1 MRARHASKM
10 RARCERD
17 ASEMRARC
25 ERDARGDG
33 GDAWNHT
40 RCVVKIGTFNAF
52 ESSVGPY
59 VTVHLVALLLAIGG
73 LKRGKVDCDM
83 HGSVPGWMGVMVL
96 VARRT
101 VSCSSRSRRASSSP
115 QVSHS
120 GCCVALTSMISL
132 KDFHVFLKRVRLPTG
147 GRPLSIRKSTKAW

>member
-59 VTVHLVALLLAIGG
+59 VMVHLVALLLAIGG

-83 HGSVPGWMGVMVL
+83 HGSVPGGDGGDGIGGEAHRVML
-96 VARRT
+96 E
-101 VSCSSRSRRASSSP
+101 SFSSRLEQPAS
-115 QVSHS
+115 VTLRVL
-120 GCCVALTSMISL
+120 CCLDLDDVLEGL
-132 KDFHVFLKRVRLPTG
+132 PRLPEKG
-147 GRPLSIRKSTKAW
+147 